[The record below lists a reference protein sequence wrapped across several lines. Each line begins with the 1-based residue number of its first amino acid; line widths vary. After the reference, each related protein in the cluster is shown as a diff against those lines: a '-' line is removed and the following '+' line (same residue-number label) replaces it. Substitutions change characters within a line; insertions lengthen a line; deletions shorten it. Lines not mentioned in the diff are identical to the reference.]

1 MNDLSFPAENP
12 FCTRRIR
19 PGALPYLFPPETGWE
34 VILGRLKDAGGW
46 GEIVGPH
53 GSGKSTLLAGLIPLL
68 ETEGWRVARIDLHDG
83 ERRLPVDLRQIA
95 ETDKRLMLVVDGYE
109 QLGALS
115 RFQLK
120 RYCRRRG
127 WGLIVTA
134 HFTVG
139 LPELLSTA
147 VLLEQAKWV
156 VRAILKDSEYS
167 ISARELEESYARC
180 RGNLREMLFGLY
192 DLFERERSNPF

>member
-19 PGALPYLFPPETGWE
+19 PGALPYLFPSEMNWDL
-34 VILGRLKDAGGW
+34 ILGRLEDAGGW

-68 ETEGWRVARIDLHDG
+68 ESEGWQVHRIDLHDG

-95 ETDKRLMLVVDGYE
+95 ETGKRLMLIVDGYE
-109 QLGALS
+109 QLSVLS

-134 HFTVG
+134 HQSVG
-139 LPELLSTA
+139 LPELFSTA
-147 VLLEQAKWV
+147 VSLEQAKWV
-156 VRAILKDSEYS
+156 VGEILKDSEYS
-167 ISARELEESYARC
+167 ISAEELEESYTRC

-192 DLFERERSNPF
+192 DLFERERTA